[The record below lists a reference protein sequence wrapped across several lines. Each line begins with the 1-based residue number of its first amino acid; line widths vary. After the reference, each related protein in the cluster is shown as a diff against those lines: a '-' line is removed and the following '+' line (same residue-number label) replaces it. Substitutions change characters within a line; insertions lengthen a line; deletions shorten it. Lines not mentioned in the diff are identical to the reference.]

1 MRASR
6 LRAVRRAFR
15 ILPGRLR
22 TFLITLL
29 ALLASSVCMSGVRV
43 YSYVD
48 ENGTTHFTDIPVDES
63 EVAADV
69 MTEDFYDDCGE
80 NEVQLAIRD
89 EDGDYAVYITN
100 LIASPVTV
108 TLHVSHPEY
117 VESDIDFSKI
127 YRIGEG
133 KTEPLGY
140 ISYSDSG
147 VFELSFTCSIG
158 TPTFDMKEYSGN
170 EFIIPFYGTYR
181 VTQAPG
187 GKLSHSGPASRYA
200 VDISMPIGTPVRAS
214 RRGRVVNMKMNSTTG
229 GPSPAYRPF
238 ANFIRILH
246 DDGTS
251 SIYVHLKG
259 GSAMVSKGQMV
270 ETGQVIA
277 YSGNTGYTTGPHLH
291 FAVQHNNGVRNVGI
305 PFRFAEIGRMPK
317 WGESLTGR

>member
-1 MRASR
+1 
-6 LRAVRRAFR
+6 
-15 ILPGRLR
+15 
-22 TFLITLL
+22 
-29 ALLASSVCMSGVRV
+29 MSGVRV

-127 YRIGEG
+127 YQIGEG

-158 TPTFDMKEYSGN
+158 TPTLH
-170 EFIIPFYGTYR
+170 
-181 VTQAPG
+181 Q
-187 GKLSHSGPASRYA
+187 H
-200 VDISMPIGTPVRAS
+200 
-214 RRGRVVNMKMNSTTG
+214 
-229 GPSPAYRPF
+229 AYRHSCEGVAPR
-238 ANFIRILH
+238 ACGQHEDELH
-246 DDGTS
+246 DRRT
-251 SIYVHLKG
+251 VACLQAVRELH
-259 GSAMVSKGQMV
+259 
-270 ETGQVIA
+270 
-277 YSGNTGYTTGPHLH
+277 PH
-291 FAVQHNNGVRNVGI
+291 
-305 PFRFAEIGRMPK
+305 PP
-317 WGESLTGR
+317 

>member
-1 MRASR
+1 MRTARPTSPTSR
-6 LRAVRRAFR
+6 L
-15 ILPGRLR
+15 
-22 TFLITLL
+22 T
-29 ALLASSVCMSGVRV
+29 S
-43 YSYVD
+43 
-48 ENGTTHFTDIPVDES
+48 
-63 EVAADV
+63 
-69 MTEDFYDDCGE
+69 
-80 NEVQLAIRD
+80 
-89 EDGDYAVYITN
+89 
-100 LIASPVTV
+100 

-251 SIYVHLKG
+251 SILHHRAAPPFRGAAQQRREERGNTVQVRGDRAHAQVWREPYGALK
-259 GSAMVSKGQMV
+259 
-270 ETGQVIA
+270 TGQ
-277 YSGNTGYTTGPHLH
+277 GL
-291 FAVQHNNGVRNVGI
+291 
-305 PFRFAEIGRMPK
+305 K
-317 WGESLTGR
+317 C

>member
-6 LRAVRRAFR
+6 LRSVRRAFR

-22 TFLITLL
+22 PFLITLL

-259 GSAMVSKGQMV
+259 GSAMVSKGRAAPPFRGAAQQRREERGNTV
-270 ETGQVIA
+270 QVRGDRAHAQVGREPYGALKTGQ
-277 YSGNTGYTTGPHLH
+277 GL
-291 FAVQHNNGVRNVGI
+291 
-305 PFRFAEIGRMPK
+305 K
-317 WGESLTGR
+317 C

>member
-1 MRASR
+1 MTAGSLLFPLR
-6 LRAVRRAFR
+6 LVRGIR
-15 ILPGRLR
+15 GRLR
-22 TFLITLL
+22 TFLITLA
-29 ALLASSVCMSGVRV
+29 ALLASSVCLSGVRV

-89 EDGDYAVYITN
+89 EDGDYAVDITN

-108 TLHVSHPEY
+108 ALHASHPEY

-140 ISYSDSG
+140 ISYSDGG

-170 EFIIPFYGTYR
+170 EFIIPFYGTFR

-187 GKLSHSGPASRYA
+187 GKLSHSGPASRYP
-200 VDISMPIGTPVRAS
+200 VDISRPIGTPVRAS
-214 RRGRVVNMKMNSTTG
+214 RRGRVVNMKMNSSTG
-229 GPSPAYRPF
+229 GPAPSFRPF

-277 YSGNTGYTTGPHLH
+277 LSGNTGYTTGPHLH
-291 FAVQHNNGVRNVGI
+291 FAVQHNNGVRNVGL
-305 PFRFAEIGRMPK
+305 PFKFAEIGRMPK